1 NYSTHSAAN
10 WHIGIL
16 THWQIIQPMAQPI
29 GTLAHWHI
37 GTLANYL
44 IIQNEKDNRES
55 SGMPRGN
62 PAVLSEERNGERIQ

>member
-1 NYSTHSAAN
+1 MCQLAARNGSTAN
-10 WHIGIL
+10 WHIGI
-16 THWQIIQPMAQPI
+16 
-29 GTLAHWHI
+29 
-37 GTLANYL
+37 LANYL